1 MNILQVKKYYLLVR
15 VKWRTSH
22 ILYTFFSRKSYWK
35 TKKNDW
41 RPTQNYFEAL
51 KVLKPTGN
59 QQKPKLIDETF
70 PKELENYE
78 IKNEWDEIK
87 RLEERINS
95 NDFQ

>member
-1 MNILQVKKYYLLVR
+1 M
-15 VKWRTSH
+15 
-22 ILYTFFSRKSYWK
+22 
-35 TKKNDW
+35 
-41 RPTQNYFEAL
+41 

-59 QQKPKLIDETF
+59 QQKPKLIDEKF

-87 RLEERINS
+87 RLEEGINR